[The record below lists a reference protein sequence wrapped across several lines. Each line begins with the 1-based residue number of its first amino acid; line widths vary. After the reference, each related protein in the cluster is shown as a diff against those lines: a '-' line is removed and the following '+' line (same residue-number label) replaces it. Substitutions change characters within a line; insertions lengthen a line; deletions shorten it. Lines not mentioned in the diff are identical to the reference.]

1 MPVPRTLT
9 TAALHDFELEVVA
22 GAWPGDISGE
32 MVFSA
37 PQNVGEMDYAIFDW
51 GGICR
56 LALEPGAR
64 GAGAHRFAWQVRS
77 IQTPG
82 KRLWDRRPEQFKPS
96 SVGYASPFGASNAS
110 NTAPLPFGGRLYTTW
125 DAGRPVEVHP
135 GTLEYVAEV
144 GHVDSWG
151 GPSMEMPG
159 VLPFILSSAHPVADP
174 DRDCLWSAKLDFV
187 MEPSFGMRPA
197 IVRYDQADGTRVRY
211 WPLDG
216 ICFGGSTHTVSQ
228 TRDWVILADS
238 GNFKPDPAEMLGGER
253 ALHID
258 EEVAVWMVR
267 KDELDTLASGTPVTP
282 VALMMSPPTGHF
294 YARWEDRDGI
304 SVVWEGMDLMDLAF
318 YMKPDD
324 VDVNGDPIDP
334 AMVGLYN
341 MAMAPE
347 TIVEV
352 VFDPSSG
359 KAIEQGIFKE
369 DWAFNLQ
376 LSALDW
382 SVEGMTSPTLHHV
395 NYQGCRPG
403 NISERAARH
412 YEGRIDRDL
421 VAQETPGSLCSFERG
436 SMELKG
442 RWEYA
447 DLGDHITSPAF
458 APRNAGGDAA
468 RSTYAG
474 AEPGGH
480 DGYVV
485 QPVCNDDGF
494 RVELFDAANV
504 AAGPIAVLAGVN
516 RECVPLVLHSAWM
529 PAYDELADAERLRFP
544 DELSDELMASVPNE
558 LHDAIREVATECDQL
573 P

>member
-9 TAALHDFELEVVA
+9 TAPLRDFELQLVA

-32 MVFSA
+32 MVFSS
-37 PQNVGEMDYAIFDW
+37 PQNDSGMDYAIFNW
-51 GGICR
+51 GAICR

-64 GAGAHRFAWQVRS
+64 GAGADRFAWQVRS

-82 KRLWDRRPEQFKPS
+82 KRLWDRRPEQFTPS
-96 SVGYASPFGASNAS
+96 GVGYSSPFGAANAS

-125 DAGRPVEVHP
+125 DAGRPVELHP

-144 GHVDSWG
+144 GHIDSWG
-151 GPSMEMPG
+151 GPSMGMPG
-159 VLPFILSSAHPVADP
+159 VLPFLLSSAHPVADP

-187 MEPSFGMRPA
+187 MEPSFAMRPA

-216 ICFGGSTHTVSQ
+216 ISFGGSTHTVSQ

-258 EEVAVWMVR
+258 DEVAVWMVR
-267 KDELDTLASGTPVTP
+267 KDELDNLASGKPVTP
-282 VALMMSPPTGHF
+282 VALTMAPPTGHF

-318 YMKPDD
+318 YLKPDD
-324 VDVNGDPIDP
+324 VDVNGNPIDP

-347 TIVEV
+347 TVVEA
-352 VFDPSSG
+352 VFDPASG

-369 DWAFNLQ
+369 DWTFNLQ

-395 NYQGCRPG
+395 DYQGCRPG

-412 YEGRIDRDL
+412 YTDRIDRDL
-421 VAQETPGSLCSFERG
+421 VTQETPGALCSFERG
-436 SMELKG
+436 SMELKA
-442 RWEYA
+442 RWEYSN
-447 DLGDHITSPAF
+447 LGDHITSPTF
-458 APRNAGGDAA
+458 APRNAGNDAA
-468 RSTYAG
+468 QSSYAG
-474 AEPGGH
+474 REPGGH

-516 RECVPLVLHSAWM
+516 RECVPLLLHSAWM
-529 PAYDELADAERLRFP
+529 PAYDELVDADRLEFS
-544 DELSDELMASVPNE
+544 DELSDELMASVPDE
-558 LHDAIREVATECDQL
+558 LHDAIHEVAAERNQL
-573 P
+573 